1 MKNPFRTEAAAFH
14 FLWGTIGYFGLI
26 AIASLINTW
35 AGVVVFLLE
44 TGDPRRLVAH
54 DARRRRRPREAGRR
68 RRTRRARSGCS

>member
-35 AGVVVFLLE
+35 AGVVVFVLE
-44 TGDPRRLVAH
+44 TGVLVGLVAH

-68 RRTRRARSGCS
+68 HRTRPARSGCS